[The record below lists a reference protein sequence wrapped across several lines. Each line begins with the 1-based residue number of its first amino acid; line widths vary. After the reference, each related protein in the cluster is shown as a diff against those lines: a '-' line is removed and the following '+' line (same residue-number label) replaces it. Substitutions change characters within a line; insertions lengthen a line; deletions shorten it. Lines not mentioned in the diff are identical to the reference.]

1 MDIQSSTSVIS
12 NLAWISLQAFL
23 ASWDD
28 ESAILWEIEKTY
40 IKRQSSTFILVN
52 KVEQGLHLPLLD
64 VAHIAQLVPPFLRH
78 LRQYGL
84 QYVEDYKYIS

>member
-1 MDIQSSTSVIS
+1 MLDIEHS
-12 NLAWISLQAFL
+12 
-23 ASWDD
+23 
-28 ESAILWEIEKTY
+28 Y

-64 VAHIAQLVPPFLRH
+64 VAHIAQLVPPFLRY

-84 QYVEDYKYIS
+84 KYVEDYRCISLTEI